1 MNAQSEPAINS
12 FAITWRRA
20 LDNKSFEICRFIYSR
35 TGLQLSGTIL
45 AVHEIQPIEAYSQ
58 IFCDSDWRTREVKV
72 EQRNGLVESDLQASV
87 NAGISNRIDRGRLTE
102 LVDLLADDI
111 ELGPAMNPL
120 PHH

>member
-45 AVHEIQPIEAYSQ
+45 AVHENQPIEAYYQ
-58 IFCDSDWRTREVKV
+58 IFYDSDWRTREAKVK
-72 EQRNGLVESDLQASV
+72 QRNGLVDSDLKVSV
-87 NAGISNRIDRGRLTE
+87 NDGTCNRAYQGRLPDPT
-102 LVDLLADDI
+102 
-111 ELGPAMNPL
+111 N
-120 PHH
+120 